1 MSELKNVYEAINYV
15 MQQVGYVQKERGRDL
30 PYTFAS
36 ETAFI
41 QAIRPHMVDVGLLA
55 YPSSMIDL
63 PAESFTSRKGNVIN
77 ITKLAV
83 TYCFHHAPSETFFF
97 VNVIGKGMDSGDKDA
112 NKAMTAAFKYALR
125 QTLMIETGDDPDKEG
140 NVKFERGKPVER
152 PLSPE
157 TLRGFMIKKAG
168 IHASDSASV
177 EQLGLAMG
185 MLEACFAG
193 DPASE
198 EKRRSALAYLFEVD
212 SGRDLTNGEI
222 LALLDLLKPT
232 KDSGGAYTPDSMAVR
247 EIQALVTERIKELGQ
262 GELPMGESPK
272 EADTYMK
279 ED

>member
-1 MSELKNVYEAINYV
+1 MSELKNVYEAINHV

-41 QAIRPHMVDVGLLA
+41 QAIRPHMVEVGLLV

-63 PAESFTSRKGNVIN
+63 PAESFTSKKGATIN
-77 ITKLAV
+77 ITKLAM
-83 TYCFHHAPSETFFF
+83 TYCFHHAPSGTFFF

-125 QTLMIETGDDPDKEG
+125 QTLMIETGDDPDKEESG
-140 NVKFERGKPVER
+140 KFERGKPAER

-157 TLRGFMIKKAG
+157 WLKNSLAMKASG
-168 IHASDSASV
+168 HSSDSASV

-193 DPASE
+193 DAASE

-232 KDSGGAYTPDSMAVR
+232 KDSGGAYTPDSMAVK
-247 EIQALVTERIKELGQ
+247 EIQAVVTERIKELGQ
-262 GELPMGESPK
+262 GELPIQEN
-272 EADTYMK
+272 ENAQ
-279 ED
+279 

>member
-1 MSELKNVYEAINYV
+1 MSEIKNVHEAINFV
-15 MQQVGYVQKERGRDL
+15 MEKVGYVQKETSKKL
-30 PYTFAS
+30 SYSFAGES
-36 ETAFI
+36 AFI
-41 QAIRPHMVDVGLLA
+41 RAIRPHMVEVGLFV

-63 PAESFTSRKGNVIN
+63 PAEPFTSRAGNVIN
-77 ITKLAV
+77 ITKLAM
-83 TYCFHHAPSETFFF
+83 TYCFHHAPSETKFF

-140 NVKFERGKPVER
+140 NSKFERGKPIER

-157 TLRGFMIKKAG
+157 WLKNSLDMKAG
-168 IHASDSASV
+168 GHASDKATV

-232 KDSGGAYTPDSMAVR
+232 KDSGGAYTPDSMAVK
-247 EIQALVTERIKELGQ
+247 EIQAVVTERIKELGQ
-262 GELPMGESPK
+262 GELPMDEAPK